1 MKKTKLGDICSFNY
15 GKSLT
20 SNKRIRDCV
29 PVYSS
34 AGQID
39 YHNEPLVN
47 SKGLIVG
54 RKGTV
59 GSVYRS
65 YVPFFCIDTAFYIL
79 PNDNVFDF
87 DYLYY
92 ALQSVGLDNLNEDSA
107 VPGLNRDTAYAQE
120 IWFPCLDVQHKV
132 GRFLT
137 ELDDK
142 IAVNQKIN
150 RNLTAIKSPTST
162 RLARQTSNEEAKS
175 L

>member
-1 MKKTKLGDICSFNY
+1 MNKTKLGNICSFNY

-20 SNKRIRDCV
+20 SNKRISGNV

-34 AGQID
+34 AGHID
-39 YHNEPLVN
+39 YHNKPLVD

-65 YVPFFCIDTAFYIL
+65 NVPFFCIDTAFYIL

-87 DYLYY
+87 DFLYY
-92 ALQSVGLDNLNEDSA
+92 ALQNIGLEHLNEDSA

-120 IWFPCLDVQHKV
+120 IWFPCLDVQRKV

-142 IAVNQKIN
+142 IVNNQKIN
-150 RNLTAIKSPTST
+150 RNLTC
-162 RLARQTSNEEAKS
+162 
-175 L
+175 